1 MSINVSIGNLHIL
14 RKVSVLESSEYYI
27 LQRHVCI
34 SDLHVTQVSVLSV
47 YVRVC
52 TREVRIAEVSA

>member
-1 MSINVSIGNLHIL
+1 MSIDVSIGNLHIL
-14 RKVSVLESSEYYI
+14 RKVSVY
-27 LQRHVCI
+27 VCI

-52 TREVRIAEVSA
+52 IREVRIAAVSA